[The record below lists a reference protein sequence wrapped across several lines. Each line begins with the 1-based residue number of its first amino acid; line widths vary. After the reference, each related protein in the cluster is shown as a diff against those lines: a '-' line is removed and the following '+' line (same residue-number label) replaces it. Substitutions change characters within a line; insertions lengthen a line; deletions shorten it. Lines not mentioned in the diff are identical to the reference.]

1 MSQAVSFAEIRQLD
15 GLSLAERYR
24 TGELKPSQVTKLYL
38 EAAAEHCYDNQND
51 RPRGLNIYLSLRQTA
66 LSEALAADWRY
77 AAGQPLSPLD
87 GVPIAL
93 KDNLMIEGE
102 VVTAASRYLAK
113 HVAGYSATVVKKL
126 QQAGLII
133 LGKTNLDEFAMGGST
148 ENSAFGVTANP
159 LDPSRVAGGSSGG
172 AAAVVA
178 ARLAPLALGS
188 DTGGSIRQPA
198 AFCGVIGFKPSYGR
212 VSRYGLIA
220 MASSL
225 DQIGPLARSVT
236 DIRALMKIIESVGQE
251 SDRLDQTT
259 RADWAPLASQSS
271 LSSTEFE
278 PQADPARLRV
288 ATIDLESSGQGDSRL
303 NQVLARWPKTAI
315 DQFELAINLYYLICP
330 VEVASNLARFDGIR
344 YDRQSLAQS
353 STALQPSGLLARY
366 LQSRSQLLGPE
377 VKRRILLGTYTSSAG
392 YAEAYYQRA
401 LVGRRQLKQ
410 AFENAW
416 QSVDILA
423 CPTAPGEAFEI
434 GSLARPIDLYRQ
446 DLYTVAANLAGLPA
460 IALPCGEGPAG
471 MPLSLQLMAASGN
484 DDQLLTFAE
493 QWLKEQYE
501 QK

>member
-1 MSQAVSFAEIRQLD
+1 MNQELSFAEIRQLD
-15 GLSLAERYR
+15 GLSLAEHFR
-24 TGELKPSQVTKLYL
+24 TGALKPSQVVKLYL
-38 EAAAEHCYDNQND
+38 EAAADHCYDSEGD
-51 RPRGLNIYLSLRQTA
+51 RPRGLNIYLSLRQSA
-66 LSEALAADWRY
+66 LTEAIAADLRY
-77 AAGQPLSPLD
+77 AKGQPLSPLD

-93 KDNLMIEGE
+93 KDNLMIQGE
-102 VVTAASRYLAK
+102 VVTAASRYLA
-113 HVAGYSATVVKKL
+113 HHMAGYSATVVKKI

-159 LDPSRVAGGSSGG
+159 LDPTRVAGGSSGG
-172 AAAVVA
+172 AAAAVA

-225 DQIGPLARSVT
+225 DQIGPLARSVA
-236 DIRALMKIIESVGQE
+236 DIRALMKIIESVGQDR
-251 SDRLDQTT
+251 DRLDQTT
-259 RADWAPLASQSS
+259 RSDWAPLSE
-271 LSSTEFE
+271 LSNPVDSDSE
-278 PQADPARLRV
+278 ALRV
-288 ATIDLESSGQGDSRL
+288 AAIELEPVGQPDSLL
-303 NQVLARWPKTAI
+303 NQTLAKWSKAAI

-344 YDRQSLAQS
+344 YDRQALAKLD
-353 STALQPSGLLARY
+353 TPGLLARY

-401 LVGRRQLKQ
+401 LAGRRELKQ
-410 AFENAW
+410 AFERAW
-416 QSVDILA
+416 QNIDILA
-423 CPTAPGEAFEI
+423 CPTTPGEAFEI
-434 GSLARPIDLYRQ
+434 GSIARPIDLYRQ

-460 IALPCGEGPAG
+460 IALPCGQGPAG
-471 MPLSLQLMAASGN
+471 LPLSLQLMAASG
-484 DDQLLTFAE
+484 DDDRLLSFAE
-493 QWLKEQYE
+493 SWVTEHE
-501 QK
+501 